1 MRVTRLMKTLDLAC
15 LLPRFFTEHLIGQ
28 RNVSPRTVA
37 AYRDTFRLLLRFLQ
51 HVRRRAACTLPLTDL
66 NSQSVVNF
74 LNYLEKERRNSV
86 RSRNARLAALRSF
99 VHYLSDL
106 LGPELPE
113 PTRRILAIP
122 LKRYSRPL
130 PGFLT
135 REEVQAILSATGD
148 SWTGRRD
155 HLVFLLLYNTGAR
168 VSELLALRVRD
179 AQASDGCH
187 LLLHGKGR
195 KERQIPLWRSTQR
208 RLRQWI
214 KDNQMMN
221 EAPLL
226 PNRFGQLLS
235 RSGVAW
241 QLRKL
246 IRQAERQK
254 PSLKN
259 RRISPHTF
267 RHSTAMHL
275 LQSGVASEVIALW
288 LGHESPNTTHLYVEA
303 DLEMKRR
310 ALESLA
316 TPSLARPKRQDTD
329 RLLQFLER
337 L

>member
-1 MRVTRLMKTLDLAC
+1 MKTPDLAC
-15 LLPRFFTEHLIGQ
+15 LLPRFFTEHLVGQ

-51 HVRRRAACTLPLTDL
+51 RDHRSAACELPVTAL
-66 NSQSVVNF
+66 NSQSVVAF
-74 LNYLEKERRNSV
+74 LSHLEKERRNSI

-99 VHYLSDL
+99 VHYVSDL

-122 LKRYSRPL
+122 LKRHARPL
-130 PGFLT
+130 LGFLT
-135 REEVQAILSATGD
+135 QDEVQAILSATDD

-155 HLVFLLLYNTGAR
+155 HLLFLLLYNTGAR

-179 AQASDGCH
+179 AQASDGHH

-214 KDNQMMN
+214 KDNQMTV
-221 EAPLL
+221 ETPLL
-226 PNRFGQLLS
+226 ANRFGQPLS

-246 IRQAERQK
+246 VRQAEPQT

-288 LGHESPNTTHLYVEA
+288 LGHESPNTTHRYVEA

-310 ALESLA
+310 TLESLP
-316 TPSLARPKRQDTD
+316 TPRLSRPKRRQAD